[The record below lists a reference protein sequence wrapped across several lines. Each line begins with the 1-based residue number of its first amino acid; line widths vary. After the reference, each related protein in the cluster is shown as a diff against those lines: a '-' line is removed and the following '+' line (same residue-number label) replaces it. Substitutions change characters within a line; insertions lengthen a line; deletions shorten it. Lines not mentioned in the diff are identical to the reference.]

1 MKEYTKDMIDMRQT
15 MKYISHN
22 GACDLLVVVDSM
34 SVIKYLIQTHGWYW
48 WWKFLSYSKDSIMLV
63 RKIFISL
70 MKHNRLGITLL
81 SFIWIVYKVLF
92 YHVFMK

>member
-34 SVIKYLIQTHGWYW
+34 SVIKYLIQIHG
-48 WWKFLSYSKDSIMLV
+48 
-63 RKIFISL
+63 
-70 MKHNRLGITLL
+70 
-81 SFIWIVYKVLF
+81 
-92 YHVFMK
+92 